1 MPNFTVP
8 ARNTASAF
16 ADMRGHHVALRVT
29 DFAVAKAWYTGK
41 LDFRVVHE
49 WPFADEQLAYL
60 APPNDD
66 NFMIELLGGGD
77 PLPIDQPTYT
87 DLGDS
92 LRYAGYHHFC
102 INVADIDR
110 SVAELK
116 ARGVTIVTEPF
127 KLDAIS
133 RKLAFFADPF
143 GNLIELA
150 QVVA

>member
-1 MPNFTVP
+1 MAEFPIPAKNTV
-8 ARNTASAF
+8 SAF
-16 ADMRGHHVALRVT
+16 ANMRGHHVALRVA
-29 DFAVAKAWYTGK
+29 DYEVAKSWYVDK

-60 APPNDD
+60 APANDD
-66 NFMIELLGGGD
+66 HFMIELLGGGD
-77 PLPIDQPTYT
+77 PLPIDAPTYT

-102 INVADIDR
+102 ISVADIEAT
-110 SVAELK
+110 VAELRK
-116 ARGVTIVTEPF
+116 RGVAIVTEPF
-127 KLDAIS
+127 KLDDIS

-150 QVVA
+150 EVV